1 MKRENLQIAGLL
13 LGFCVFGPGLASAQ
27 TTIDMRT
34 QSKNIDFSGALSTR
48 PVKTG
53 AAMPPVC
60 SQGDLFF
67 KTTAPAGQ
75 NLYGCAA
82 ANTWVALSGA
92 GGGGV
97 AMPVRIWLPAAGCS
111 GSTASTG
118 WDLPSSDA
126 MTAVCLTGA
135 NTNKGVGQFP
145 DGATPASAQNTVSIP
160 AEWTGDV
167 SARFR
172 WLTTATAGAV
182 VWQIATACAAPG
194 ESDDPAWNAASTV
207 MGTAPAS
214 ASALTDTVIT
224 AVGVT
229 GCAPGELM
237 HLRILRDPSAA
248 SDTLAA
254 TALLV
259 GVEVSFSR

>member
-13 LGFCVFGPGLASAQ
+13 LGLCVFGPELTSAQ
-27 TTIDMRT
+27 TAIDMRT

-53 AAMPPVC
+53 AALPPVC

-82 ANTWVALSGA
+82 ANTWVALSG

-126 MTAVCLTGA
+126 MTAACLTGA
-135 NTNKGVGQFP
+135 NTNKGVGTVP
-145 DGATPASAQNTVSIP
+145 RRNGCGVGADDGVNSRGMDRRRECTLSLA
-160 AEWTGDV
+160 
-167 SARFR
+167 
-172 WLTTATAGAV
+172 
-182 VWQIATACAAPG
+182 
-194 ESDDPAWNAASTV
+194 DDRDRGRRCLANRN
-207 MGTAPAS
+207 
-214 ASALTDTVIT
+214 
-224 AVGVT
+224 GV
-229 GCAPGELM
+229 
-237 HLRILRDPSAA
+237 LRPRRI
-248 SDTLAA
+248 
-254 TALLV
+254 
-259 GVEVSFSR
+259 